1 VRAQPV
7 STMREHPNASPTR
20 STRRLHPGESTAV
33 PSNVAYRLSKL
44 EKRGV
49 IAGRWLDCGCADGG
63 YSIGL
68 AERGAARVTGVDVMP
83 ERIDEARKRAS
94 GSANLHFGVYESE
107 RLPFGDSTFDGVLL
121 NEVLEHVVDERQTLA
136 EIFRVLKPGGHL
148 ALFSP
153 NRWFPFEGHGMAI
166 RGRSLKFPVPWIPWL
181 PKALTRRYLL
191 ARNYWPG
198 DLRRLVK
205 QAGFRIDEQSSV
217 FPVLEVYPWLPKAAI
232 RTFRRL
238 VPFLERVPII
248 RRFGVSNFILA
259 RRQ

>member
-1 VRAQPV
+1 
-7 STMREHPNASPTR
+7 MRERPNTSPTR
-20 STRRLHPGESTAV
+20 SRRQLHPGESTAV

-44 EKRGV
+44 EERGV

-94 GSANLHFGVYESE
+94 GSANLDFGVYESE
-107 RLPFGDSTFDGVLL
+107 RLPFGDATFDGVLL
-121 NEVLEHVVDERQTLA
+121 NEVLEHVVDEKQTLA

-153 NRWFPFEGHGMAI
+153 NRWFPFEGHGVAI
-166 RGRSLKFPVPWIPWL
+166 RGRSFKFPVPWIPWL
-181 PKALTRRYLL
+181 PEALTRPYLL

-205 QAGFRIDEQSSV
+205 AAGFGIDEQSSV

-232 RTFRRL
+232 PTFRRL
-238 VPFLERVPII
+238 VPFLERVPVI
-248 RRFGVSNFILA
+248 RWFGVSNFILA
-259 RRQ
+259 RRK